1 MRFVP
6 VLAMVV
12 AGFLI
17 SLQGPIN
24 ARLRLAVE
32 SPVLS
37 AAISFLSGGLLL
49 LLLMLAGA
57 FGGCGAGIRGMLTAP
72 VWSYLGGVLGT
83 TFVLGAIIAIP
94 QAGAVVVIC
103 AAILG
108 QMIGSYLTDTY
119 GWFGVTKVP
128 FDPIRLAG
136 VGFLILG
143 VFLVQ
148 RK

>member
-1 MRFVP
+1 MRFVL
-6 VLAMVV
+6 VLAMVI
-12 AGFLI
+12 AGFLV

-37 AAISFLSGGLLL
+37 AAISFLSGSLLL
-49 LLLMLAGA
+49 LLVMAAGV
-57 FGGCGAGIRGMLTAP
+57 FGGAGAGIRGMLNAP
-72 VWSYLGGVLGT
+72 IWSYLGGALGT

-94 QAGAVVVIC
+94 QVGAVVVIC

-119 GWFGVTKVP
+119 GWFGVAKVP

-143 VFLVQ
+143 VLLVQ
-148 RK
+148 KK